1 MTTDQGIVVPG
12 KGRFALKKKASR
24 ADIILII
31 IIILSQKNI
40 CDSEIVV
47 SSFFFNGDRF
57 VLYVLGKDSEFLD
70 ISQAF
75 LSTSFILLTSRFGLI
90 ILIYYNI
97 DLDQVPFSQNYPSNS
112 CMLITLNAILKV

>member
-1 MTTDQGIVVPG
+1 M
-12 KGRFALKKKASR
+12 
-24 ADIILII
+24 
-31 IIILSQKNI
+31 
-40 CDSEIVV
+40 

-57 VLYVLGKDSEFLD
+57 VLYGLGKDGEFLD
-70 ISQAF
+70 ISEAF

-112 CMLITLNAILKV
+112 CMLITLNVILKV

>member
-1 MTTDQGIVVPG
+1 M
-12 KGRFALKKKASR
+12 AR

-70 ISQAF
+70 IN
-75 LSTSFILLTSRFGLI
+75 FINERNFEACI
-90 ILIYYNI
+90 NVC
-97 DLDQVPFSQNYPSNS
+97 Q
-112 CMLITLNAILKV
+112 